1 MPPMDVRR
9 APLNERA
16 RRPTACCRALER
28 GAIARGQAVHPQE
41 QHGPDDGQ
49 HDAPQREAVQAGTS
63 DQVAEEATDESPD
76 DPDQHRDDDATRILP
91 GHERLG
97 DRTSDQSEHD
107 PSEDSHS
114 TASDGVSGRQCA
126 LLSQRAYQ
134 LRSRASGSRAGELCG
149 ALEFAMAATLSPH
162 AADDDLTAKRY
173 DRRLVRRLLVY
184 VRPYKRLVAGALIL
198 LMTDG
203 LLQLIGPIL
212 TQRVIDVALPTRD
225 AGMAGRSALL
235 YAASL
240 VLAFGCSYGE
250 TMLPALL
257 GQRVMRDLRQQLF
270 VHVQRLPI
278 VFYDRTPVGRLVTR
292 VTSDVESLNELFTA
306 GVVAGLGDL
315 FTLLAI
321 AVMMV
326 VIDWRLA
333 LAAFAVI
340 PLVYLTSHLFQSR
353 VRIAYRDIRTRLARI
368 NAYLQERITGIRVVQ
383 LFGREAGETQR
394 FATLNRAHLDANLR
408 SITIYALYFP
418 AIEFLTSVALAVLL
432 VAGAQRVGVG
442 SLSVGVVAAFLQLLR
457 RFYQPLQDLA
467 DKFNTLQQA
476 MAASERI
483 FLLLDTEPA
492 VVPLAAD
499 RETVPVLHAAPV
511 DGAAEV
517 PRGVTIAFE
526 DVWFH
531 YGERWSTPVWVL
543 RGVSFTTRPGE
554 TVALVG
560 HTGAGKTTIV
570 NLLLRFYEPQRGR
583 ITANGVDVRD
593 LPLDEWRRLIGY
605 VQQDIFLFAAD
616 VRANV
621 RLDAPLDDAAVM
633 AAAARVGADRVIARL
648 PSGLDRVLG
657 ERGASVS
664 VGERQLLSFARA
676 LAADPAVLVLDEATS
691 AVDSEAE
698 AEIQRGLAGLVRG
711 RTTIAIAHPL
721 STIVAAEESLVLLHG
736 EPRARGTHAQL
747 RARGGLYERLY
758 RLQAGEG
765 PEPDVRAVTLASLP
779 SGG

>member
-1 MPPMDVRR
+1 
-9 APLNERA
+9 
-16 RRPTACCRALER
+16 
-28 GAIARGQAVHPQE
+28 
-41 QHGPDDGQ
+41 
-49 HDAPQREAVQAGTS
+49 
-63 DQVAEEATDESPD
+63 
-76 DPDQHRDDDATRILP
+76 
-91 GHERLG
+91 
-97 DRTSDQSEHD
+97 
-107 PSEDSHS
+107 
-114 TASDGVSGRQCA
+114 
-126 LLSQRAYQ
+126 
-134 LRSRASGSRAGELCG
+134 
-149 ALEFAMAATLSPH
+149 MAATLSPH
-162 AADDDLTAKRY
+162 AADEDATAKRY

-184 VRPYKRLVAGALIL
+184 VRPYRRLVAGALLL
-198 LMTDG
+198 LMTEG
-203 LLQLIGPIL
+203 LLQLVGPVL
-212 TQRVIDVALPTRD
+212 TQRVIDVALPMRD
-225 AGMAGRSALL
+225 GGMALHSAML

-250 TMLPALL
+250 TMLTALL

-270 VHVQRLPI
+270 EHVQRLSI
-278 VFYDRTPVGRLVTR
+278 AFYDRTPVGRLVTR

-306 GVVAGLGDL
+306 GVVAGLGDV

-326 VIDWRLA
+326 VTDWRLA
-333 LAAFAVI
+333 VAAFAVI

-353 VRIAYRDIRTRLARI
+353 VRVAYRDIRTRLARI

-432 VAGAQRVGVG
+432 VAGAQRVGAG
-442 SLSVGVVAAFLQLLR
+442 TLSVGVVAAFLQLLR

-483 FLLLDTEPA
+483 FLLLDAEPTLDA
-492 VVPLAAD
+492 G
-499 RETVPVLHAAPV
+499 AAPV
-511 DGAAEV
+511 RRAGADEGRTMLDRTT
-517 PRGVTIAFE
+517 PVTIAFE

-531 YGERWSTPVWVL
+531 YGAREDGAPSWVL
-543 RGVSFTTRPGE
+543 RGVSFVARPGE

-583 ITANGVDVRD
+583 ITANGVDVRE

-633 AAAARVGADRVIARL
+633 AAAARVGADRVIGRL
-648 PSGLDRVLG
+648 PAGLDQTLG

-698 AEIQRGLAGLVRG
+698 AEIQRGLAALVRG
-711 RTTIAIAHPL
+711 RTTIAIAHRL
-721 STIVAAEESLVLLHG
+721 STIVAAEEILVLHHG
-736 EPRARGTHAQL
+736 EVRERGTHAAL

-765 PEPDVRAVTLASLP
+765 PARDAGVVALASLP
-779 SGG
+779 GGG